1 VTDLLTDLGKI
12 AGVLAFLGYIPY
24 ILSILRRKTV
34 PNPAT
39 WWIWGVMGAV
49 ALASYYAAG
58 NREAIWVPLSY
69 VIGPIVTAV
78 LSIKFGRNEFSK
90 FDKYCLGAAGLS
102 IILWQVF
109 GSPLVALTISI
120 AIDFL
125 AIAPTLRKTY
135 FKPDTEDPLAWS
147 IFWIANTLNLYV
159 VLVSETPSYA
169 SLAYP
174 IDLFLLPTSIMC
186 LIIRGRWFMKK
197 QPTLGSL
204 EE

>member
-1 VTDLLTDLGKI
+1 MTESLTDLGKI

-24 ILSILRRKTV
+24 ILSILRRKTI

-58 NREAIWVPLSY
+58 NREAIWVPFSY
-69 VIGPIVTAV
+69 VIGPIVTAM

-109 GSPLVALTISI
+109 GAPLVALTISI
-120 AIDFL
+120 AIDFI

-159 VLVSETPSYA
+159 VLVAEVPSYA

-174 IDLFLLPTSIMC
+174 IDLFLLPTSIMF
-186 LIIRGRWFMKK
+186 LVIRGRWFMKK
-197 QPTLGSL
+197 QPILGSL